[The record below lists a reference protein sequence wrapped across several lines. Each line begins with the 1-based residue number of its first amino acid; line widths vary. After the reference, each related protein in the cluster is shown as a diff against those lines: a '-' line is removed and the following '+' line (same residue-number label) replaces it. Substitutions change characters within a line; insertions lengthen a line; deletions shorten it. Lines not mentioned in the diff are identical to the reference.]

1 MIEVKAKLLVF
12 DKVDKCG
19 RVFPNDCKIDIPEK
33 VPVVL
38 ANGPF
43 TASDIIGVTLKID
56 RNDFDCE
63 TLLNI
68 NNLNEE
74 LLEHFKEHVTDEL
87 LYAGGH
93 FTQVETHIDDAG
105 HTVID
110 GGKLVGVGIFFG
122 DIYGDKDLDTSGID
136 TLKTDAPV
144 VFDKLQHQK
153 HTLWNECMTFLG
165 INNANMDK
173 RERLVDDEV
182 QANNEQIEL
191 SAAVMLK
198 SRELAAERI
207 NALFGTNISVE
218 LRKPTTADFEGIEG
232 VLNE

>member
-1 MIEVKAKLLVF
+1 MIEAKAKIIVF

-19 RVFPNDCKIDIPEK
+19 RVFPKDCKIDIPEK

-43 TASDIIGVTLKID
+43 TASDIIGVTLKIA

-74 LLEHFKEHVTDEL
+74 LLEHFKEHVTDDL

-105 HTVID
+105 NTVID
-110 GGKLVGVGIFFG
+110 SGKLVGVGIFF
-122 DIYGDKDLDTSGID
+122 DDVYGDKDLK
-136 TLKTDAPV
+136 LEV
-144 VFDKLQHQK
+144 V
-153 HTLWNECMTFLG
+153 
-165 INNANMDK
+165 NNDQT
-173 RERLVDDEV
+173 RED
-182 QANNEQIEL
+182 
-191 SAAVMLK
+191 
-198 SRELAAERI
+198 
-207 NALFGTNISVE
+207 
-218 LRKPTTADFEGIEG
+218 
-232 VLNE
+232 